1 MLKQIREMKMKT
13 KVISREKLTV
23 NQVTE
28 TLVDKAY
35 RLDTELKSMK
45 KELDELKDKIKEQAV
60 MQDVHEI
67 AGNYATAYLSDT
79 TTYDINID
87 LLLEW
92 LKKNKK
98 MDLLNIVLKPSV
110 TELTKYLGTVSI
122 NEFGIKNTKTFNK
135 LSLKKK

>member
-1 MLKQIREMKMKT
+1 MKT
-13 KVISREKLTV
+13 KVISREKLTI

-35 RLDTELKSMK
+35 RLDMQHKEIK

-98 MDLLNIVLKPSV
+98 MDLLHAVLKPSV
-110 TELTKYLGTVSI
+110 TELTKYLGVISME
-122 NEFGIKNTKTFNK
+122 EFGIKNTKTFNK

>member
-1 MLKQIREMKMKT
+1 MKT

-28 TLVDKAY
+28 TIVDRAWKI
-35 RLDTELKSMK
+35 DNQVKELK

-60 MQDVHEI
+60 MQDAHEI

-98 MDLLNIVLKPSV
+98 MDLLHAVLKPSV
-110 TELTKYLGTVSI
+110 TELTKYLGVISME
-122 NEFGIKNTKTFNK
+122 EFGIRNTKTFNK

>member
-1 MLKQIREMKMKT
+1 MPKQIREIEMKT

-28 TLVDKAY
+28 TIVDRAY
-35 RLDTELKSMK
+35 KLDTELKSMK

-60 MQDVHEI
+60 MQDAHEI

>member
-1 MLKQIREMKMKT
+1 MKT

-23 NQVTE
+23 NQATE
-28 TLVDKAY
+28 TLVDKAWKIDNQVKD
-35 RLDTELKSMK
+35 LK
-45 KELDELKDKIKEQAV
+45 KELDELKNQIKEQAV

>member
-1 MLKQIREMKMKT
+1 MKT

-23 NQVTE
+23 NQMTE
-28 TLVDKAY
+28 TLVDRAF
-35 RLDTELKSMK
+35 RLDTEVKSLKA
-45 KELDELKDKIKEQAV
+45 ELDKLKDQIKEQAII
-60 MQDVHEI
+60 QDTHEI
-67 AGNYATAYLSDT
+67 QGNYATAYLSDT

-98 MDLLNIVLKPSV
+98 MDLLHAVLKPSV
-110 TELTKYLGTVSI
+110 TELTKYLGVISME
-122 NEFGIKNTKTFNK
+122 EFGIKNIKTFNK

>member
-1 MLKQIREMKMKT
+1 MKT
-13 KVISREKLTV
+13 KVISREKINETQLHP
-23 NQVTE
+23 E
-28 TLVDKAY
+28 TLVDRAWKI
-35 RLDTELKSMK
+35 DTQLKELK

-98 MDLLNIVLKPSV
+98 MDLLHAVLKPSV
-110 TELTKYLGTVSI
+110 TELTKYLGVISME
-122 NEFGIKNTKTFNK
+122 EFGIKNTKTFNK

>member
-1 MLKQIREMKMKT
+1 M
-13 KVISREKLTV
+13 
-23 NQVTE
+23 TE
-28 TLVDKAY
+28 TLVDKAW
-35 RLDTELKSMK
+35 RLDTEIKEK
-45 KELDELKDKIKEQAV
+45 KAELDKLKDQIKEQAV
-60 MQDVHEI
+60 VQDVHEI
-67 AGNYATAYLSDT
+67 SGNYATAYLSDT

-110 TELTKYLGTVSI
+110 TEISKYVGSI
-122 NEFGIKNTKTFNK
+122 ALNEFSIKNLKTFNK